1 MRKILLPAFA
11 LISVI
16 ASAQAYHDNSS
27 NFEGLF
33 LIITI
38 AIAIAIFILCREL
51 ICWYYKINKSISNQ
65 EEIIKL
71 LKDINEKLKKE

>member
-1 MRKILLPAFA
+1 MRKILL
-11 LISVI
+11 SVFVFI
-16 ASAQAYHDNSS
+16 PVIVNAQAYHDNSS
-27 NFEGLF
+27 GFGDF
-33 LIITI
+33 LIMLIV
-38 AIAIAIFILCREL
+38 AIVIFISCREM

>member
-1 MRKILLPAFA
+1 MRKILL
-11 LISVI
+11 SVFVFI
-16 ASAQAYHDNSS
+16 PVIVNAQAYHDNSS
-27 NFEGLF
+27 GFGDF
-33 LIITI
+33 LIMLIV
-38 AIAIAIFILCREL
+38 AIVIFILCREL

>member
-1 MRKILLPAFA
+1 MRNVLLFTFVLTPI
-11 LISVI
+11 ISN
-16 ASAQAYHDNSS
+16 AQAYHDNSS
-27 NFEGLF
+27 GFGSF
-33 LIITI
+33 LITLII
-38 AIAIAIFILCREL
+38 AIVIFILCREL

>member
-11 LISVI
+11 LIPAI

-27 NFEGLF
+27 GFGSF
-33 LIITI
+33 LIMLII
-38 AIAIAIFILCREL
+38 AIVIFILCREL

-71 LKDINEKLKKE
+71 LKEINEKLKKE

>member
-1 MRKILLPAFA
+1 MRKILL
-11 LISVI
+11 SVFVFI
-16 ASAQAYHDNSS
+16 PVIVNAQAYHDNSS
-27 NFEGLF
+27 GFGDF
-33 LIITI
+33 LIMLIV
-38 AIAIAIFILCREL
+38 AIVIFIFCREL